1 MGRLGRAVALLLSPA
16 GRSLL
21 KLLPSTDVFFFFF
34 LFALVFYLFIQP
46 LMKQVIAT

>member
-1 MGRLGRAVALLLSPA
+1 MGRLGRVVALLLSPA

-21 KLLPSTDVFFFFF
+21 KLLPSTDVFLF
-34 LFALVFYLFIQP
+34 LFALVLYLFIQP